1 LTSETTNPPRAPA
14 TASLTA
20 FDWLNTIMDQMLL
33 GGEKALAHPAPQ
45 TAPVPFA
52 QTLPA
57 IFAVTQG
64 PASTA
69 FASEVLDRVVLGY
82 APMVDRQGAVVATRL
97 TVVPMA
103 ARGAVDAAAL
113 LRMIGRMWPEGGG
126 AVALNIASD
135 NLLADVLKA
144 APARNV
150 MVEVSAA
157 VACDPG
163 STGALLE
170 LADRGNTL
178 LLRGRPPRDLPR
190 QVLRCFLWSIID
202 VGEERR
208 ADGEQ
213 PPQGV
218 DRRIKFVQSG
228 VRTMAQFSRSIER
241 GAVAV
246 LGWPLREA
254 DETRPGARLDLQV
267 IVETLNRIDRCE
279 PVEAVERTLVRDP
292 VLAFELMRHA
302 NERQLDLPVEVSSFR
317 HAIMMLGYQELG
329 RWLASALGASGD
341 EHHLRPVNFAA
352 LRRGLFMRELAH
364 DPGDDETHAELFMCG
379 VFSLLDRLLGKPM
392 DTLLAAVVLPERV
405 RQALVDGEG
414 PFMPMLAM
422 ARAVESERPDDIRAA
437 AEALYL
443 EPIEVNKAL
452 VRALTAGHQ
461 VGG

>member
-1 LTSETTNPPRAPA
+1 
-14 TASLTA
+14 
-20 FDWLNTIMDQMLL
+20 
-33 GGEKALAHPAPQ
+33 
-45 TAPVPFA
+45 VPFA

-57 IFAVTQG
+57 IFPVTEG
-64 PASTA
+64 SRSAA
-69 FASEVLDRVVLGY
+69 AAGDVLDRVILGY

-97 TVVPMA
+97 TVVPMV

-113 LRMIGRMWPEGGG
+113 LRMIGRIWPDGGG
-126 AVALNIASD
+126 AVTLNIESD
-135 NLLADVLKA
+135 TLLADVLRA

-157 VACDPG
+157 VACDPA
-163 STGALLE
+163 SVDALLE
-170 LADRGNTL
+170 LAGRGNTL
-178 LLRGRPPRDLPR
+178 LLRGRPPRELPR

-202 VGEERR
+202 LSEERR
-208 ADGEQ
+208 CDGAQ

-228 VRTMAQFSRSIER
+228 VRTLSQFSRSIER

-246 LGWPLREA
+246 LGWPMRQLDDA
-254 DETRPGARLDLQV
+254 RPGARLDLQV
-267 IVETLNRIDRCE
+267 IVETINRIDRCE
-279 PVEAVERTLVRDP
+279 PIEAVERTLVRDP

-302 NERQLDLPVEVSSFR
+302 NERQVDLPVEVSSFR
-317 HAIMMLGYQELG
+317 HAIMMLGYQELR
-329 RWLASALGASGD
+329 RWLALTLGASGD
-341 EHHLRPVNFAA
+341 EHHLQPVNYAA
-352 LRRGLFMRELAH
+352 LRRGLFMRELAL
-364 DPGDDETHAELFMCG
+364 DPSDDETQAELFMCG

-392 DTLLAAVVLPERV
+392 DELLAAVALPERV
-405 RQALVDGEG
+405 KQALADGEG

-422 ARAVESERPDDIRAA
+422 ARAVESERPDDVRAA

-452 VRALTAGHQ
+452 VRALTAGRQ